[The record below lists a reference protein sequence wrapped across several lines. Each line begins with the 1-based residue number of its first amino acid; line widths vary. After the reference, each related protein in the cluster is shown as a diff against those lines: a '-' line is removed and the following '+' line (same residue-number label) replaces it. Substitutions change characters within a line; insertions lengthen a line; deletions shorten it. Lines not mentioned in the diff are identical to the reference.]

1 MGVEAATA
9 VVMVQTASVQTVLRE
24 VASEAAVAAA
34 AAAAALTETRTV
46 AGSKEDDP
54 TEVVATER
62 VDPIVVAGLVVHG
75 KGQILVDPDVIVTTK
90 ARMTSTFENYPL
102 VCGVLPH

>member
-1 MGVEAATA
+1 MAEVGVEAATA

-24 VASEAAVAAA
+24 VASEAAVE

-54 TEVVATER
+54 TEVVATEM
-62 VDPIVVAGLVVHG
+62 VDPIVVAGLVVLVVHG

-90 ARMTSTFENYPL
+90 ARKIGRAH
-102 VCGVLPH
+102 V